1 MSRIHPPAGVTEL
14 VSTLEKAGFE
24 TWCVGGA
31 VRDGLMGR
39 VHLDWDLATA
49 ATPEQVQRLFRR
61 TIPVGIKFGTVGVL
75 DRAGRMHEVT
85 TFRRDLETDGRHAV
99 VHFGASLDEDLA
111 RRDFTINA
119 IAYSP
124 TRDLIHDPFDG
135 QGDLE
140 RRILRTVGTPADR
153 MREDRLRA
161 LRALRFA
168 TRFHFAIADDTWA
181 AIRDSASHLTRLSP
195 ERVRQ
200 ELEKTMEQV
209 ERPSEAMR
217 LWEESGAFASLVP
230 ALVGAPPVRRAA
242 IDFLAMPGNT
252 RRPRRRLDRLTAMFV
267 PVPVDALGR
276 TLRDLRFS
284 NSEAAWIA
292 HLVGAWQAWG
302 LDIAEILARPD
313 PIEQRIVRTWAARIG
328 RTRVEPFFRL
338 ASAVWCAEREEG
350 RSAPS
355 PRRVREAYRLAAG
368 AAYRDPIEISDLAVD
383 GEDLIAA
390 GVKPGPAIGAAL
402 KSLMG
407 IVLDDP
413 VRNTRE
419 QLLEAA
425 RALSRTSTPADT

>member
-1 MSRIHPPAGVTEL
+1 MNRINPPPGVIEL
-14 VSTLEKAGFE
+14 VSTLEKAGFD

-39 VHLDWDLATA
+39 VHLDWDLATS

-124 TRDLIHDPFDG
+124 TRDVIHDPFDG

-140 RRILRTVGTPADR
+140 RRIVRTVGTAADR
-153 MREDRLRA
+153 MNEDRLRA

-168 TRFHFAIADDTWA
+168 TRFHFVIADDTWA
-181 AIRDSASHLTRLSP
+181 AIRASASHLTRLSP

-209 ERPSEAMR
+209 ERPSEALR
-217 LWEESGAFASLVP
+217 LWDECGALASLVP
-230 ALVGAPPVRRAA
+230 ALAGVPPVYRAA
-242 IDFLAMPGNT
+242 IDFLSMPGNP

-267 PVPVDALGR
+267 PVPVNALSR

-284 NSEAAWIA
+284 NADAAWIA
-292 HLVGAWQAWG
+292 HLVGTWQAFG
-302 LDIAEILARPD
+302 REIGETLVRPD
-313 PIEQRIVRTWAARIG
+313 PLEPRTVRTWAARIG
-328 RTRVEPFFRL
+328 RTRVEPLFRL
-338 ASAVWCAEREEG
+338 ASAIWCAERKAG
-350 RSAPS
+350 QSAPT
-355 PRRVREAYRLAAG
+355 PRRVMEVFRKSAR
-368 AAYRDPIEISDLAVD
+368 AAYRDPIEISDLAID
-383 GEDLIAA
+383 GEDLMAL
-390 GVKPGPAIGAAL
+390 GVEPGPALGAAL
-402 KSLMG
+402 KSLLGM
-407 IVLDDP
+407 VLEDP
-413 VRNTRE
+413 TRNTRE
-419 QLLEAA
+419 QLVSA
-425 RALSRTSTPADT
+425 SRSLFGTNPSVDN